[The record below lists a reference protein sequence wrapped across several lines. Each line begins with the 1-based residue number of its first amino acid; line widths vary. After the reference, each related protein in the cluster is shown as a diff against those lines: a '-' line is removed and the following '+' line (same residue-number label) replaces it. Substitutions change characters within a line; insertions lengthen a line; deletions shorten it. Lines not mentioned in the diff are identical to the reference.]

1 MAGDTISQQRK
12 AEMFREL
19 HERDSPFVLANAWD
33 AGTAHLLTR
42 AGFVALGTT
51 SAGLA
56 FSHGVPDAAN
66 IIDRAFTLANV
77 RAIAAATELP
87 VSADLESCFAGT
99 PKDVE
104 ETVLLAAEAGA
115 VGGSIEDATGIPQD
129 PILPLDDAVERV
141 SHAVAAAR
149 SLPFPF
155 VITARAENFLYG
167 RADLE
172 DTIRRLQAYAQAGAD
187 VVYSPGLPDAD
198 AIREV
203 CKRVQAPVNVLV
215 GRPPFPSVTELG
227 QLGVRRISFG
237 SLLPRIAF
245 ASVLRVA
252 QEIHEEGTFSR
263 ITEAIPYAEVNQLMS
278 PEPRH

>member
-155 VITARAENFLYG
+155 VITARAEN
-167 RADLE
+167 
-172 DTIRRLQAYAQAGAD
+172 
-187 VVYSPGLPDAD
+187 
-198 AIREV
+198 
-203 CKRVQAPVNVLV
+203 
-215 GRPPFPSVTELG
+215 
-227 QLGVRRISFG
+227 
-237 SLLPRIAF
+237 
-245 ASVLRVA
+245 
-252 QEIHEEGTFSR
+252 
-263 ITEAIPYAEVNQLMS
+263 
-278 PEPRH
+278 